1 MKKTDKERLRKI
13 LEIWQ
18 DLEQQ
23 MQRHNI
29 TQKGILIY
37 YPSAGLNQSPAGP
50 FLFSLSSSFFV
61 TFVIKLTCLN
71 MINFSKEVTE
81 WNL

>member
-29 TQKGILIY
+29 TPKGILIY
-37 YPSAGLNQSPAGP
+37 YPSAGR
-50 FLFSLSSSFFV
+50 
-61 TFVIKLTCLN
+61 
-71 MINFSKEVTE
+71 
-81 WNL
+81 